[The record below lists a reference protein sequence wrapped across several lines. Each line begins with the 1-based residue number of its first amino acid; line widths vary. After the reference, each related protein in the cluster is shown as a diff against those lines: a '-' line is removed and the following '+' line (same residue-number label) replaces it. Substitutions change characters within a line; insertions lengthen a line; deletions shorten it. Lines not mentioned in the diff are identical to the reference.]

1 MGVNP
6 VYNNNYLLT
15 QQIKNQINTS
25 EGKVAGSTDISSFSE
40 ILSDACR
47 SGADVSEM
55 FKTAFPDNSVQIKV
69 GNCDVAWKEWDR
81 NDFPV
86 WKYFEKDTSADCLN
100 NWRGIGKNPPQWDSK
115 VQQGLSKIDYGEM
128 VIIIPEKLQKK
139 MESDPQFAEEVLKK
153 IQKWKENYDIADNAI
168 AASYGNDPELNQ
180 LSKSYCIQLDE
191 NGNVGY
197 HIVCGGGLDDNSSV
211 EKEIKIL
218 SDDKVITIKKGK
230 KESIDKSAEN
240 NIINVDQSIDFDI
253 IAPYYVDLPMKK
265 K

>member
-25 EGKVAGSTDISSFSE
+25 EGKVAASQELSSFSE
-40 ILSDACR
+40 ILSDACK

-55 FKTAFPDNSVQIKV
+55 FKTAFPNNSVQTKV

-100 NWRGIGKNPPQWDSK
+100 NWRGVGKNPPQWDLK
-115 VQQGLSKIDYGEM
+115 VQQGLSRIDYGEM

-153 IQKWKENYDIADNAI
+153 VQKWKENYDITDNAI

-197 HIVCGGGLDDNSSV
+197 HIVCGGGLDDNNSD

-218 SDDKVITIKKGK
+218 SDEKVLTVKKGK
-230 KESIDKSAEN
+230 KESVITQDKSLLPT
-240 NIINVDQSIDFDI
+240 DSYRIDFESV
-253 IAPYYVDLPMKK
+253 APYYVDLPTKK

>member
-6 VYNNNYLLT
+6 VYNNNYLLA
-15 QQIKNQINTS
+15 QQIQNQINTS
-25 EGKVAGSTDISSFSE
+25 DGKVATSPELYSFSE

-47 SGADVSEM
+47 NGADVSEM
-55 FKTAFPDNSVQIKV
+55 FKAAFPGNSVQTKV
-69 GNCDVAWKEWDR
+69 GNCNVAWKNWDR

-86 WKYFEKDTSADCLN
+86 WKYFEKETSADCLN
-100 NWRGIGKNPPQWDSK
+100 NWRGVGKNPPQWDPK
-115 VQQGLSKIDYGEM
+115 VQQGLSRINYGEM

-139 MESDPQFAEEVLKK
+139 MESDSQFAEEVLKK
-153 IQKWKENYDIADNAI
+153 VQKWKENYDIADNAI

-197 HIVCGGGLDDNSSV
+197 HIVCGGGLDDNSSD
-211 EKEIKIL
+211 EKEIKIF
-218 SDDKVITIKKGK
+218 SDEKVKTVKKGK
-230 KESIDKSAEN
+230 KESVVTQDNS
-240 NIINVDQSIDFDI
+240 VLPTDSYRIDFESV
-253 IAPYYVDLPMKK
+253 APYLVDMRIKK

>member
-25 EGKVAGSTDISSFSE
+25 EGKVAGSTEISSFSE

-168 AASYGNDPELNQ
+168 AASYGNDPELYQ

-197 HIVCGGGLDDNSSV
+197 HIVCGGGLDDNSSD

-230 KESIDKSAEN
+230 K
-240 NIINVDQSIDFDI
+240 NILMYLLIVI
-253 IAPYYVDLPMKK
+253 
-265 K
+265 

>member
-25 EGKVAGSTDISSFSE
+25 EGKVAGSTEISSFSE

-197 HIVCGGGLDDNSSV
+197 HIVCGGGLDDNSS
-211 EKEIKIL
+211 
-218 SDDKVITIKKGK
+218 D
-230 KESIDKSAEN
+230 EN
-240 NIINVDQSIDFDI
+240 ME
-253 IAPYYVDLPMKK
+253 A
-265 K
+265 